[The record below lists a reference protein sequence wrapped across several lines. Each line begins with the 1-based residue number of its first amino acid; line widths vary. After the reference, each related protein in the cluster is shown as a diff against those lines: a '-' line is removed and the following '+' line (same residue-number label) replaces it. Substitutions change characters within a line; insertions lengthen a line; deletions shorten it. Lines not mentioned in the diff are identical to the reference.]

1 MRILVLIALSVTL
14 AAGAGELEKARDAQN
29 RAALEQ
35 SIKALEDTAAKQP
48 NDAAAQY
55 RLALAQSYLAEI
67 SIEQRD
73 KNTARTAAEG
83 GIHAAEKATSLKPDN
98 SDYHRLLG
106 TLCGQAIA
114 GGNVL
119 IGMKYGRCAL
129 DEVNKAIQL
138 DPKNPLGYV
147 SRGVGNYYLPSQFG
161 GGTDKAIP
169 DFEKA
174 IEMDPK
180 LAEAYLWLG
189 VAERKANRNA
199 DARKAFEKSLQLNPN
214 RIWAK
219 QQLDKTPAQ

>member
-1 MRILVLIALSVTL
+1 MRIPVLIAFSVTL
-14 AAGAGELEKARDAQN
+14 ALAAGDLEKARDAQD
-29 RAALEQ
+29 RALLEQ
-35 SIKALEDTAAKQP
+35 NVKTLSDTAAKQP

-73 KNTARTAAEG
+73 KNTARSAAEN
-83 GIHAAEKATSLKPDN
+83 GIHAAEKAVSMKPDN
-98 SDYHRLLG
+98 SEYHRLLG

-119 IGMKYGRCAL
+119 IGMKYGKCAL

-138 DPKNPLGYV
+138 DPKNPLGYL

-161 GGTDKAIP
+161 GGVEKAIP
-169 DFEKA
+169 DFKKT
-174 IEMDPK
+174 IDMDPK

-189 VAERKANRNA
+189 VAERKANHNA
-199 DARKAFEKSLQLNPN
+199 EARKAFEKSLQLNPN

-219 QQLDKTPAQ
+219 QQLEKTPAQ